1 MLVAAL
7 GMASVRINSWDALRP
22 SPTRVI
28 ELASWSG
35 TQREPFCHKALLG
48 TGTSTAAGLRND
60 ARGPGRDTLCLIRLA
75 IASQTG
81 TGGEPINRPF
91 LRASITSRD
100 CCPIASPSRGVQER
114 REANSNR

>member
-60 ARGPGRDTLCLIRLA
+60 AMGPGPDTLCLMRHA
-75 IASQTG
+75 ISSQTG
-81 TGGEPINRPF
+81 TRGEPTNPPF
-91 LRASITSRD
+91 FRATITSGG
-100 CCPIASPSRGVQER
+100 CCPYAFSYPGYMGRLL
-114 REANSNR
+114 

>member
-7 GMASVRINSWDALRP
+7 GMASVRISSWQPLRP

-35 TQREPFCHKALLG
+35 PQREPFCHKALLG

-91 LRASITSRD
+91 LSASATAGD
-100 CCPIASPSRGVQER
+100 FCPLLSPSREGSER
-114 REANSNR
+114 RE

>member
-60 ARGPGRDTLCLIRLA
+60 ARGPGRDRLCLNRLA
-75 IASQTG
+75 IATQTG
-81 TGGEPINRPF
+81 PGGTPINSPF
-91 LRASITSRD
+91 LRAHITRGER
-100 CCPIASPSRGVQER
+100 CASL
-114 REANSNR
+114 